1 MRFSGSAWIHFSA
14 LVMGCFAAVSL
25 RADSPTRAW
34 GIKAAMAD
42 PARKTVFIAAH
53 RGGYTTDKKDKSP
66 ENSLLNVWIASS
78 KNFDFY
84 ETDIQQTK
92 DGVFVVVHDATIDR
106 ETTGQGTVS
115 DLTLSDLKTLQKRYR
130 DGSPSEE
137 KVATLEELLR
147 EGRSRILFKAD
158 LKPGLVDSFDG
169 IARLITSL
177 DMVDDVLIRCS
188 LKEAAVIESLYA
200 RGTPRVELMVKVD
213 RADEVRAVAKRFSP
227 KTIQINVEKGETLS
241 PEKRE
246 AVQTAVDLGMLVET
260 HAYKDSAQW
269 QELIEAGVRMFH
281 TTVPEESLVWLGENG
296 WGD

>member
-1 MRFSGSAWIHFSA
+1 MRFSGSVWIHFSA
-14 LVMGCFAAVSL
+14 LVIGCFASVSL
-25 RADSPTRAW
+25 RADSPTKTW
-34 GIKAAMAD
+34 EIKAAMAD
-42 PARKTVFIAAH
+42 STRKTVLIAAH
-53 RGGYTTDKKDKSP
+53 RGGYTTDKKDKAP
-66 ENSLLNVWIASS
+66 ENSISNVRIAVA
-78 KNFDFY
+78 KKFDFY

-106 ETTGQGTVS
+106 EATGKGKVS
-115 DLTLSDLKTLQKRYR
+115 DLTLSDLKVLQKRYR

-169 IARLITSL
+169 IARLIKSL
-177 DMVDDVLIRCS
+177 DMIDDVLIRCS
-188 LKEAAVIESLYA
+188 RKEAVVIEALFA

-213 RADEVRAVAKRFSP
+213 RADEVRDVAKRFSP
-227 KTIQINVEKGETLS
+227 KTIQINVAKGETLG

-246 AVQTAVDLGMLVET
+246 AVQTAVALGMLVET
-260 HAYKDSAQW
+260 HAYKDPAQW

-281 TTVPEESLVWLGENG
+281 TTVPEETLTWLEENG
-296 WGD
+296 WRE